1 MLRRLIPCSLILL
14 LVFLFPYFAHAA
26 AGDSPPGLN
35 ENIEVDLVDLY
46 LTATNDK
53 GGFVTDL
60 RGDELTVTENGVT
73 QSISAFTNFARDA
86 HEVPLTLVMLID
98 SSGSMADDVG
108 RVWKIDIA
116 REASM
121 LLLNELKP
129 QEKAMVITFDEA
141 PIYSELTA
149 DKGAVMKSLQEA
161 RVRFGYT
168 ALYDAISEAIDR
180 MNGEYG
186 RKILLICSDGND
198 NTSKTT
204 LNQVMDK
211 LSRSSDIAVMVL
223 GTVSPVYSVKS
234 PDRVKDFISGRDILN
249 KLADASGG
257 YAFFP
262 STLKEVEKVRELMRQ
277 FLLSQYSLAYTPLN
291 RNRDGSWREIK
302 IKCRRKGVKLRYR
315 NGYFAR

>member
-1 MLRRLIPCSLILL
+1 
-14 LVFLFPYFAHAA
+14 
-26 AGDSPPGLN
+26 
-35 ENIEVDLVDLY
+35 
-46 LTATNDK
+46 
-53 GGFVTDL
+53 
-60 RGDELTVTENGVT
+60 
-73 QSISAFTNFARDA
+73 
-86 HEVPLTLVMLID
+86 
-98 SSGSMADDVG
+98 
-108 RVWKIDIA
+108 
-116 REASM
+116 
-121 LLLNELKP
+121 
-129 QEKAMVITFDEA
+129 
-141 PIYSELTA
+141 
-149 DKGAVMKSLQEA
+149 MKSLKEA

-180 MNGEYG
+180 MNGEYS

-223 GTVSPVYSVKS
+223 GTVSYKYSVKS
-234 PDRVKDFISGRDILN
+234 TTGVKDFISGRDVLS

-277 FLLSQYSLAYTPLN
+277 FLLSQYSLAYVPSN

-302 IKCRRKGVKLRYR
+302 ITCRRKGVKLRYR
-315 NGYFAR
+315 NGYFAK